1 MKTAVA
7 TAVLLLLGGCAP
19 AMKAQMH
26 MVDNLKIQDASR
38 NYEAAERGGDPL
50 DMCVKAKLVAAAYD
64 EAREQ
69 LNARAW
75 RAREHEA
82 CELAVAALGVKRPV
96 R

>member
-1 MKTAVA
+1 MKIAA
-7 TAVLLLLGGCAP
+7 ILIAPLALAACAP

-26 MVDNLKIQDASR
+26 LVDNLKIQNAMRS
-38 NYEAAERGGDPL
+38 YEAAERGGVPL

-64 EAREQ
+64 DAREQ

-75 RAREHEA
+75 RAREREA
-82 CELAVAALGVKRPV
+82 CDLAVAALGVKRPG